1 MLLNVGGVQ
10 LIKLVAIDLDG
21 TLLNSKKEI
30 SAKNSEVLAQAK
42 LAGVKIV
49 LCTGRPLAAINSYLE
64 RLNLRD
70 NEDYSITFNGGLVQ
84 KNDTGEIIAQTL
96 LPLEDVHELYQLA
109 LSLNVPLDILSDGL
123 VMQLPASRDYE
134 SLYSK
139 VNNLL
144 TFESYELTQLAADR
158 IYNKAV
164 IAVDELYLDE
174 QIKKI
179 PNLFYKHYEIIKS
192 RSNLLEFMPKGITKA
207 YGISL
212 LARELGIQQAEI
224 MTIGDEENDLS
235 MIEYAGL
242 GVAMQNA
249 VSSIKEVA
257 DVITDTND
265 NDGVAQA
272 VEKFV
277 LEPLRG
283 GN

>member
-1 MLLNVGGVQ
+1 M
-10 LIKLVAIDLDG
+10 IKLVAIDLDG
-21 TLLNSKKEI
+21 TLLDSKKEI
-30 SAKNSEVLAQAK
+30 SSRNKEALTQAK
-42 LAGVKIV
+42 AAGVKIV
-49 LCTGRPLAAINSYLE
+49 ICTGRPLAAIGIYLDA
-64 RLNLRD
+64 LNLRD
-70 NEDYSITFNGGLVQ
+70 NGDYSITFNGGLVQ
-84 KNDTGEIIAQTL
+84 KNDTGEIIEKSSM
-96 LPLEDVHELYQLA
+96 PLENIHDLFELA
-109 LSLNVPLDILSDGL
+109 TSLNVPLDILSDGL
-123 VMQLPASRDYE
+123 VLQLPTTQDYE
-134 SLYSK
+134 SLYSQLNK
-139 VNNLL
+139 LL
-144 TFESYELTQLAADR
+144 TYESYELAQLTADK

-164 IAVDELYLDE
+164 VAVEQTYLDE

-179 PNLFYKHYEIIKS
+179 PTPFYDRYEIIKT

-212 LARELGIQQAEI
+212 LARDLGIKQEEI
-224 MTIGDEENDLS
+224 MTIGDEENDLP

-242 GVAMQNA
+242 GVAMENA
-249 VSSIKEVA
+249 VAKVKDLA

>member
-1 MLLNVGGVQ
+1 M
-10 LIKLVAIDLDG
+10 IKLVAIDLDG
-21 TLLNSKKEI
+21 TLLDSKKEI
-30 SAKNSEVLAQAK
+30 SARNKEALTQAK
-42 LAGVKIV
+42 AAGVKIV
-49 LCTGRPLAAINSYLE
+49 ICTGRPLAAIGIYLDA
-64 RLNLRD
+64 LNLRD
-70 NEDYSITFNGGLVQ
+70 NGDYSITFNGGLVQ
-84 KNDTGEIIAQTL
+84 KNDTGEIIEKSSLA
-96 LPLEDVHELYQLA
+96 LENVHELYELA
-109 LSLNVPLDILSDGL
+109 KSLNVPLDILSDGL
-123 VMQLPASRDYE
+123 VMQLSTTQEYE
-134 SLYSK
+134 SLYSQLNK
-139 VNNLL
+139 LL
-144 TFESYELTQLAADR
+144 TFESYEVAQLTTDR

-164 IAVDELYLDE
+164 IAVDQAYLDE

-179 PNLFYKHYEIIKS
+179 PSLFYDRYEVIKT

-212 LARELGIQQAEI
+212 LARDLGIKQEEI
-224 MTIGDEENDLS
+224 MTIGDEENDVP

-242 GVAMQNA
+242 GVAMENA
-249 VSSIKEVA
+249 VAKVKDLA

>member
-1 MLLNVGGVQ
+1 M
-10 LIKLVAIDLDG
+10 IKLVAIDLDG

-30 SAKNSEVLAQAK
+30 SARNKEALAQAK
-42 LAGVKIV
+42 AAGVKIV
-49 LCTGRPLAAINSYLE
+49 ICTGRPLAAIGIYLDA
-64 RLNLRD
+64 LNLRD
-70 NEDYSITFNGGLVQ
+70 NGDYSITFNGGLVQ
-84 KNDTGEIIAQTL
+84 KNDTGEIIEKASM
-96 LPLEDVHELYQLA
+96 PVENVHDLFELA
-109 LSLNVPLDILSDGL
+109 KSLNVPLDILSDGL
-123 VMQLPASRDYE
+123 VLQLPTTQDHE
-134 SLYSK
+134 SLYSQLNK
-139 VNNLL
+139 LL
-144 TFESYELTQLAADR
+144 TYESYELAQLTADR

-164 IAVDELYLDE
+164 IAVDQTYLDE

-179 PNLFYKHYEIIKS
+179 PRPFYDRYEIIKT

-212 LARELGIQQAEI
+212 LARDLGIEQEEI
-224 MTIGDEENDLS
+224 MTIGDEENDLP

-242 GVAMQNA
+242 GIAMENA
-249 VSSIKEVA
+249 VAKVKDLA

-277 LEPLRG
+277 LEPLRE